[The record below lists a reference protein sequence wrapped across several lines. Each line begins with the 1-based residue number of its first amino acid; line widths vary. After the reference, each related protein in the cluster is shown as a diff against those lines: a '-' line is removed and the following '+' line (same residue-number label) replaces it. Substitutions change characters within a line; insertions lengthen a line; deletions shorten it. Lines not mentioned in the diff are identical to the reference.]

1 MVETKPC
8 VESSEL
14 QLLLPASESSGFLPI
29 SLIVCFIARL
39 HPIRY
44 IHALGQASLCLL
56 EVDKVF
62 FLMKCNYFSNLRA
75 LPNTLPSRPLPT
87 FAPPL
92 SSTLSKKRVVIL
104 GPVMV
109 GWAGIARC
117 WTVLNLACNLSNLA
131 AARSVSCPD
140 PAGRNMSTA
149 ADPWPGVLAATP
161 R

>member
-29 SLIVCFIARL
+29 SLIACFIAPL

-62 FLMKCNYFSNLRA
+62 FFDEM
-75 LPNTLPSRPLPT
+75 
-87 FAPPL
+87 
-92 SSTLSKKRVVIL
+92 
-104 GPVMV
+104 
-109 GWAGIARC
+109 
-117 WTVLNLACNLSNLA
+117 
-131 AARSVSCPD
+131 
-140 PAGRNMSTA
+140 
-149 ADPWPGVLAATP
+149 
-161 R
+161 